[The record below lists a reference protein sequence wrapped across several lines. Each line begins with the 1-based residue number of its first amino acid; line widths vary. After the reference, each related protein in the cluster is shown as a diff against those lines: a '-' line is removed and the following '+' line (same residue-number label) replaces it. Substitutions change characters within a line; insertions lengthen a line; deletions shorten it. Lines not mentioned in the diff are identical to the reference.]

1 VPHPTTGIHLV
12 DSTPFEFPLIFPLK
26 AIGRND
32 GEFEGF
38 VVSVVQ
44 THAPLSAHTVTTRLS
59 QGGNYLAVTV
69 TFVAES
75 REQLEAIYQDLS
87 KSGRVMMAL

>member
-1 VPHPTTGIHLV
+1 M
-12 DSTPFEFPLIFPLK
+12 IFPLK

-44 THAPLSAHTVTTRLS
+44 THAPSSAHTVTTRLS
-59 QGGNYLAVTV
+59 QGGKYLAVTV

-75 REQLEAIYQDLS
+75 REQLEAIYQELS
-87 KSGRVMMAL
+87 GSGRVLMAL